1 MALKPT
7 TARDED
13 LGMSDL
19 SNLLGAVYGNTDPDG
34 PPVRQ
39 EASASERMEAASWGQ
54 HVVAFETQA
63 PSVSDNDIASALS
76 AALMDSAPV
85 SAPAPVFEAPAP
97 VVSLVETPAPA
108 PVAPAPQPA
117 MAAPMPMAAPAP
129 ATWSNATAVM
139 APPVAAVT
147 PPRLWIFGDDD
158 IFPGGKSKG
167 GKSKKGRR

>member
-1 MALKPT
+1 MILKPT
-7 TARDED
+7 TARDENLD
-13 LGMSDL
+13 MSDL

-39 EASASERMEAASWGQ
+39 EASASRRMEAASWGQ

-63 PSVSDNDIASALS
+63 PSANDNDIASALS

-117 MAAPMPMAAPAP
+117 MAAPVAMAAPA
-129 ATWSNATAVM
+129 ASTWSNAATAVM

-167 GKSKKGRR
+167 GSKKGRR

>member
-1 MALKPT
+1 MILKST
-7 TARDED
+7 TARDENLD
-13 LGMSDL
+13 MSDL

-63 PSVSDNDIASALS
+63 PSVNDNDIASALS

-85 SAPAPVFEAPAP
+85 SAPAPVFDAPAP
-97 VVSLVETPAPA
+97 VVSLIETPAP
-108 PVAPAPQPA
+108 APAPQPA
-117 MAAPMPMAAPAP
+117 MAAPVSMAAPAP
-129 ATWSNATAVM
+129 STWSNAATVM
-139 APPVAAVT
+139 APPVAAVA

-158 IFPGGKSKG
+158 IFPGGKSKSG
-167 GKSKKGRR
+167 SKKGRR